1 MQLTETFFDLIFL
14 VAARSLRS
22 LDCRRQYPAAELTH
36 QRFILCTGSFP
47 AVKYGRPWE
56 GTRLAFRA
64 IPKIVT
70 VS

>member
-47 AVKYGRPWE
+47 AVRPAL
-56 GTRLAFRA
+56 GGHSIGFSRNT
-64 IPKIVT
+64 
-70 VS
+70 